1 MPTTLKSNSCR
12 EAALEYLALGW
23 SPIPLCPHDHKTTGK
38 DGLPKGHADECKS
51 PGKAPLWEWKQFQEH
66 RCEENNIKYRWNC
79 VPEANVGVCMGPV
92 SGLVGLDIDGHEGI
106 DLLTEWQGDNKMPDT
121 LEFHTPGGG
130 RRLLFQWPEG
140 VEIHIKSFKGKNGTE
155 AIRVLAKGS
164 QTVMPPSIHHS
175 GGRYAWV
182 HGLSPSD
189 IKPAPVPAAPI
200 MHLTSMPRNP
210 LAPDFGRRIN
220 KVEPKVLAALREQ
233 VKTPANHESRPVPR
247 AGELF

>member
-1 MPTTLKSNSCR
+1 MQATNAEYSQLTERKTTFCYQERLRVADKRGKNTPFLDSQRKKRRQARHGVASRSR
-12 EAALEYLALGW
+12 EPSGSIHAHNFEEQFLPDRPQRIPYLALGSQR

-121 LEFHTPGGG
+121 
-130 RRLLFQWPEG
+130 
-140 VEIHIKSFKGKNGTE
+140 
-155 AIRVLAKGS
+155 AVL
-164 QTVMPPSIHHS
+164 P
-175 GGRYAWV
+175 W
-182 HGLSPSD
+182 
-189 IKPAPVPAAPI
+189 
-200 MHLTSMPRNP
+200 
-210 LAPDFGRRIN
+210 
-220 KVEPKVLAALREQ
+220 
-233 VKTPANHESRPVPR
+233 
-247 AGELF
+247 